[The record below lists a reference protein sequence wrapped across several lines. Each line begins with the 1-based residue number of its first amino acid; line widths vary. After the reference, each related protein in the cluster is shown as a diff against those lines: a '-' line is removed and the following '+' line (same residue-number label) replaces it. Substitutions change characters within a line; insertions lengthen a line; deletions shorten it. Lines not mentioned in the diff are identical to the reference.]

1 MGKLSD
7 FLASN
12 KDADN
17 EYQTLIENAKKE
29 AREEGITS
37 ERARMSAIDQIAGN
51 VSQEL
56 VHNAKYVE
64 PINAEQLAL
73 MALQNGAVA
82 TATELNGEQP
92 ENGVQTDT
100 TQPELAG
107 GTATINMEQI
117 AKMTADF
124 ITSNAAG
131 IQSPAKNP
139 LTGVPGTDS
148 VITDQMAKD
157 ASASVSKYL

>member
-56 VHNAKYVE
+56 VHHAKYVE
-64 PINAEQLAL
+64 PMNAEQLAL
-73 MALQNGAVA
+73 TALQKGAAGTGV
-82 TATELNGEQP
+82 EPNSEP
-92 ENGVQTDT
+92 ENGIQADT
-100 TQPELAG
+100 AQLGQAG
-107 GTATINMEQI
+107 ATANINMEQL
-117 AKMTADF
+117 ARMTADF

-131 IQSPAKNP
+131 IQTPAKNP

-148 VITDQMAKD
+148 AITDQMAKD